1 MGILSPNVSITR
13 YRVQGHVDDP
23 VLDTIKKSLNKFAI
37 SDIDNDAA
45 EKSSG
50 WTSFEQPYKPDF
62 EGSSYLFGAHLVFSL
77 RIDKKSIPTKILK
90 KHYAIEETKRL
101 TKSGR
106 QFISR
111 NEKKLVKEQILHFLS
126 LRIPAT
132 PNIYDLV
139 WDYEKGKLWFFTNLK
154 AANEELETLFRESFK
169 LTLIRLFPYTT
180 AEIDAALTD
189 AERDRLNRVS
199 TVTFAGYNHK

>member
-1 MGILSPNVSITR
+1 MGLLSPNVSITR
-13 YRVQGHVDDP
+13 YRVQGRLDDP
-23 VLDTIKKSLNKFAI
+23 VLENIKKELKKFAI
-37 SDIDNDAA
+37 SDIDNDAV
-45 EKSSG
+45 EKSIG
-50 WTSFEQPYKPDF
+50 WTSFEQPYKPEF
-62 EGSSYLFGAHLVFSL
+62 EGSSYLFGTHLVFSL
-77 RIDKKSIPTKILK
+77 RIDKKSIPSKILK

-101 TKSGR
+101 TESGR

-154 AANEELETLFRESFK
+154 AANEELETLFTETFK
-169 LTLIRLFPYTT
+169 LSLIRFFPYTA
-180 AEIDAALTD
+180 AELEAGLSD
-189 AERDRLNRVS
+189 AERDRLNRLS
-199 TVTFAGYNHK
+199 AVTFAG

>member
-1 MGILSPNVSITR
+1 MGLLSPNVSITR
-13 YRVQGHVDDP
+13 YRVQGRLDDP
-23 VLDTIKKSLNKFAI
+23 VLENIKKALKKFAI
-37 SDIDNDAA
+37 SDIDNDAV
-45 EKSSG
+45 EKSIG
-50 WTSFEQPYKPDF
+50 WTSFEQPYKPEF
-62 EGSSYLFGAHLVFSL
+62 EGSSYLFGTHLVFSL
-77 RIDKKSIPTKILK
+77 RIDKKSIPSKILK

-101 TKSGR
+101 TESGR

-154 AANEELETLFRESFK
+154 AANEELETLFTETFK
-169 LTLIRLFPYTT
+169 LSLIRFFPYTA
-180 AEIDAALTD
+180 AELEAGLSD
-189 AERDRLNRVS
+189 AERDRLKRLS
-199 TVTFAGYNHK
+199 AVTFAG